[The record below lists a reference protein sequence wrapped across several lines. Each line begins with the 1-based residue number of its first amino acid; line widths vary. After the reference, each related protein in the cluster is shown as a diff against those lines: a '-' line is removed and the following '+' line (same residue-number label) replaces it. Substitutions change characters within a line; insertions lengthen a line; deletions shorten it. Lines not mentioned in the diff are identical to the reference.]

1 MYCRVAATF
10 RNVFKTLVLVETAT
24 SKALRLFYFM
34 TREERCELAIEKGY
48 TYDPETGFI
57 YNNKNKLIN
66 SKRSNY
72 IRIGIKCKL
81 TNKLL
86 WLSAHRFAWYWLN
99 KECGE
104 IIDHINGVKDDNK
117 INNLRN
123 ITQQQNLWNQKSRK
137 GCYYFKNKWCAY
149 ITSNYKRIHLGTYN
163 TEQEARNAYLQAKEK
178 YHKI

>member
-1 MYCRVAATF
+1 
-10 RNVFKTLVLVETAT
+10 
-24 SKALRLFYFM
+24 M
-34 TREERCELAIEKGY
+34 TREERCKLAIEKGY

-81 TNKLL
+81 TNKVL

-104 IIDHINGVKDDNK
+104 IIDHINGVKDDNR

-137 GCYYFKNKWCAY
+137 GYYYNKIAKKWHVQIQVNKKTIY
-149 ITSNYKRIHLGTYN
+149 LGLYHS
-163 TEQEARNAYLQAKEK
+163 EQEARNAYLAAKEK